1 MPFYLILSLF
11 ISSAFASPLG
21 PQEGWSQVS
30 DPLIMQRD
38 YETRLY
44 ALPSRGEV
52 ALLRKFWSSDYW
64 PLNKGNINQRWNAS
78 PNFSSP
84 SPSLSLARNMS
95 QQELAQLS
103 PAEKFD
109 LLNGRY
115 YYPLKQE
122 VIKNSNPH
130 AQYWEG
136 ICHGWAPAAMNHNEP
151 TPKTL
156 KNRDGILIP
165 FGSSDIKGI
174 LSYFY
179 AYPYHVPDTHQ
190 VGRRC
195 EEERCLPD
203 LNAGAFHIVLTNKI
217 GIDKTGFIADM
228 AANQEVWNHPIMSF
242 DSVVTN
248 DSRGPRETSAPGTTR
263 VVTVNTTINYVDESD
278 NSWNTVIGT
287 GLQKITRVKFSYSL
301 EINVYG
307 QVIGGEWR
315 SLKKPD
321 FLWTMERP
329 ARFTGNYAR
338 LAELLND

>member
-1 MPFYLILSLF
+1 MPFCLILSFF
-11 ISSAFASPLG
+11 ISSAFAAPLG

-30 DPLIMQRD
+30 DPLIMQRNF
-38 YETRLY
+38 ETRLY
-44 ALPSRGEV
+44 ALPNRGEV
-52 ALLRKFWSSDYW
+52 AHQRKFWSGDYW
-64 PLNKGNINQRWNAS
+64 PLNKGLINQRWNAS
-78 PNFSSP
+78 PNFSFP
-84 SPSLSLARNMS
+84 SPSLTLARSMS
-95 QQELAQLS
+95 QPELAQLS

-122 VIKNSNPH
+122 VIKNSNPQ
-130 AQYWEG
+130 ALSWEG

-151 TPKTL
+151 TPKVL
-156 KNRDGILIP
+156 KNRDGIIIP

-179 AYPYHVPDTHQ
+179 AYAHRVPNTYQ

-195 EEERCLPD
+195 ESNNCYPD

-217 GIDKTGFIADM
+217 GLDKTGFIADV
-228 AANQEVWNHPIMSF
+228 AANQEVWNHPIISYEA
-242 DSVVTN
+242 VVTN
-248 DSRGPRETSAPGTTR
+248 ESRGARADSAPGTKRT
-263 VVTVNTTINYVDESD
+263 VTFNTKINYLDESD
-278 NSWNTVIGT
+278 NSWNTVLGT
-287 GLQKITRVKFSYSL
+287 NLQRITTVRLSYML

-315 SLKKPD
+315 SQKKPD

-329 ARFTGNYAR
+329 ARFTGNYLR